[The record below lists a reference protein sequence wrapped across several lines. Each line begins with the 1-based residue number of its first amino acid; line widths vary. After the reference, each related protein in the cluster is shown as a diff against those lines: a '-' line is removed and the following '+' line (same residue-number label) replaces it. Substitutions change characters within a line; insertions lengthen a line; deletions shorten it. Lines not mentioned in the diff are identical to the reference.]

1 MVFHMIYF
9 RIGFIVTLHLAIVF
23 IIGIIDSQGELKS
36 SIWTLINR
44 DYSVAPSGGDSNP
57 LILEFV
63 HFVNLICVI
72 AFVETTYIDKCV
84 TSEEVPPCLI
94 RLSRAI
100 DWLVELNHWMI
111 ICDIWYAGCL
121 NFESHLKFKFICF

>member
-1 MVFHMIYF
+1 MHVL

-23 IIGIIDSQGELKS
+23 IIGIIDSQGIPFHYKS
-36 SIWTLINR
+36 WKTKWNC
-44 DYSVAPSGGDSNP
+44 SVAPSGGDSNP

-84 TSEEVPPCLI
+84 TSEEVPLCLI

-100 DWLVELNHWMI
+100 DWWDWLMTVVI
-111 ICDIWYAGCL
+111 D
-121 NFESHLKFKFICF
+121 

>member
-1 MVFHMIYF
+1 MF

-23 IIGIIDSQGELKS
+23 IIGIIDSQGEEKH
-36 SIWTLINR
+36 LIVTCITCF
-44 DYSVAPSGGDSNP
+44 YLVAPSGGDSNP

-100 DWLVELNHWMI
+100 DWLVEFH
-111 ICDIWYAGCL
+111 Y
-121 NFESHLKFKFICF
+121 

>member
-1 MVFHMIYF
+1 MICFLYF

-23 IIGIIDSQGELKS
+23 IIGIIDSQGERKP
-36 SIWTLINR
+36 LIFTCIMR
-44 DYSVAPSGGDSNP
+44 LYLVAPSGGDSNP

-94 RLSRAI
+94 RLSRSI
-100 DWLVELNHWMI
+100 DWLVEFP
-111 ICDIWYAGCL
+111 Y
-121 NFESHLKFKFICF
+121 